1 MSEILEVKDLS
12 FSYDNSRIIFEKVNF
27 SVDKG
32 KVFTILGRNGAGK
45 STLLNCV
52 ANLFVPKSGE
62 ILLNGQ
68 PMKKMKLTDV
78 AKVIGYVPQVHNPA
92 YSYTVRDFVVMGR
105 TPYIGS
111 LSKPS
116 KSDYDKVD
124 AVLEE
129 LNIMKLRDKTY
140 TAISGGERQQVTIA
154 RAMVQEPQIILL
166 DEPTAHLDYGNQ
178 LRTVKMIRRLADR
191 GFGIIMTTHN
201 PDHAML
207 LGDTVAILDK
217 EGHLNVDKAENSL
230 TEEALSELYDIDLK
244 MIYIEDAKRK
254 VCVAT
259 GF

>member
-1 MSEILEVKDLS
+1 MILQVKDLS
-12 FSYDNSRIIFEKVNF
+12 FSYDNQRIIFEKVNF
-27 SVDKG
+27 GVKKG
-32 KVFTILGRNGAGK
+32 EIFSILGRNGAGK

-68 PMKKMKLTDV
+68 PMKKMKLNQV

-92 YSYTVRDFVVMGR
+92 YAYTVRDFVVMGR
-105 TPYIGS
+105 TPYIGA

-116 KSDYDKVD
+116 KSDYEKVD

-129 LNIMKLRDKTY
+129 LGIMKLRDKSY

-154 RAMVQEPQIILL
+154 RVMVQEPQLILL

-178 LRTVKMIRRLADR
+178 LRAVKMIKTLAER

-207 LGDTVAILDK
+207 LGDTVAVLDK
-217 EGHLNVDKAENSL
+217 AGHLNVGKAETIL
-230 TEEALSELYDIDLK
+230 TEETLSDLYDIDLK
-244 MIYIEDAKRK
+244 MIYIEQAERK
-254 VCVAT
+254 VCVAVN
-259 GF
+259 F

>member
-1 MSEILEVKDLS
+1 MSAILEVKDLS

-68 PMKKMKLTDV
+68 QMKKMKLTDV

-230 TEEALSELYDIDLK
+230 TEEALSDLYDIDLK

>member
-27 SVDKG
+27 TVSKG
-32 KVFTILGRNGAGK
+32 KIFTILGRNGAGK

-92 YSYTVRDFVVMGR
+92 YAYTVRDFVVMGR

-116 KSDYDKVD
+116 KSDYEKVD

-178 LRTVKMIRRLADR
+178 LRTVKMIKRLAER

-217 EGHLNVDKAENSL
+217 QGHLNVDTAENAL
-230 TEEALSELYDIDLK
+230 TEEALSALYDIDLK
-244 MIYIEDAKRK
+244 MIYVEEAERK

-259 GF
+259 KF